1 MDGDNIVK
9 PVKQKAALVDKRN
22 KYLNE
27 WKSLFENIH
36 SEIKVVLHFEQDFNK
51 TLDGLL
57 SDKDFQGFNKNAK
70 IIITF
75 PKDFELGYL
84 IGLGYDRMYSEREVI
99 QDHFIV
105 TENDLDSYQPETNSW
120 ESFYDEVYEISKT
133 VLSEIPKPLCNQKN
147 LHE

>member
-1 MDGDNIVK
+1 MDRNNIVK
-9 PVKQKAALVDKRN
+9 PVKQKPKLVDKRN

-27 WKSLFENIH
+27 WRSLFENIH
-36 SEIKVVLHFEQDFNK
+36 SEIKVILHFEQGFNK
-51 TLDGLL
+51 TLYDLL

-70 IIITF
+70 IIITL

-105 TENDLDSYQPETNSW
+105 AENNLDS
-120 ESFYDEVYEISKT
+120 
-133 VLSEIPKPLCNQKN
+133 
-147 LHE
+147 